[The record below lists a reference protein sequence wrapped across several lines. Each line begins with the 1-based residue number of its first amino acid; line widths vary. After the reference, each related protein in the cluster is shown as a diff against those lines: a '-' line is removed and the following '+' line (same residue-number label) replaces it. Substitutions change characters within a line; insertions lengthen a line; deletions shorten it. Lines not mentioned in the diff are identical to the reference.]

1 MEEGDGVEA
10 GAELFGK
17 LAFQHLRDTASE
29 LDDLEAADQLALG
42 VGEHLAML
50 GGDHRRQPVE
60 IALDE
65 VAEAEERAGA
75 DMRRCRRPARKG
87 VERGLHRHVDLT
99 RAAKSELRADLP
111 CGGVIR
117 SEEHTSE
124 LQSLMRISY

>member
-1 MEEGDGVEA
+1 
-10 GAELFGK
+10 
-17 LAFQHLRDTASE
+17 
-29 LDDLEAADQLALG
+29 
-42 VGEHLAML
+42 ML

-111 CGGVIR
+111 CGGVIYVGPALR
-117 SEEHTSE
+117 RGGRAALDDVIDEDRMTRLAPGKGEDFGRVRPRPGGTATGWF
-124 LQSLMRISY
+124 RRGGAGGGGR